1 MIARR
6 LLLLVL
12 VTGFAASAV
21 AVAPG
26 REATVPCRGLLGAT
40 NAPHIQ
46 LSVLPGVDPG
56 ALAALPGVR
65 ASSGPFPGLGTSLRH
80 EGAEAG
86 VWLEGRPARP
96 SLVDHPRLTAG
107 TWITPG
113 TVVVERG
120 LARRL
125 HLSPGDRTSVKTT
138 VGTLSLRVAGVAVTS
153 AQTRSPLYPSGL
165 AWVLPRDLRR
175 VVPDESTYG
184 ATMFVR
190 LADPAAAGGYA
201 QRIRSHYSG
210 TQAYV
215 RSSFL
220 NGCARTSLGV

>member
-1 MIARR
+1 MVARR
-6 LLLLVL
+6 LLFLML
-12 VTGFAASAV
+12 VTAFAASAV

-26 REATVPCRGLLGAT
+26 REAAVPCRGLLGAT
-40 NAPHIQ
+40 DAPHIQ
-46 LSVLPGVDPG
+46 LSVLPGVDAR

-65 ASSGPFPGLGTSLRH
+65 ASSGPFPGVGTSVAH
-80 EGAEAG
+80 EGATAG

-96 SLVDHPRLTAG
+96 SLVDRPRLTAG
-107 TWITPG
+107 SWIRPG

-120 LARRL
+120 LAHRL
-125 HLSPGDRTSVKTT
+125 HLRPGDRTSVKTT

-153 AQTRSPLYPSGL
+153 ARTRSPLYPSGL
-165 AWVLPRDLRR
+165 AWVLPQDLRR

-190 LADPAAAGGYA
+190 LADPAAAGDYA
-201 QRIRSHYSG
+201 RRIRSHYAG

-220 NGCARTSLGV
+220 TGCARTSL

>member
-1 MIARR
+1 MVARR
-6 LLLLVL
+6 LLLLML
-12 VTGFAASAV
+12 VTAVATSAV

-26 REATVPCRGLLGAT
+26 PEAAVPCRGLRGAT
-40 NAPHIQ
+40 TAPHIQ

-65 ASSGPFPGLGTSLRH
+65 ASSGPFRGVGTSLSH
-80 EGAEAG
+80 EGAAAG

-96 SLVDHPRLTAG
+96 SLVDPPRLTAG
-107 TWITPG
+107 TWIRPG

-125 HLSPGDRTSVKTT
+125 HLRPGDRTSVKTT
-138 VGTLSLRVAGVAVTS
+138 VGTLSLRVAGVAATS
-153 AQTRSPLYPSGL
+153 ARTRSPLSPSGL

-190 LADPAAAGGYA
+190 LADPAAAGTYA
-201 QRIRSHYSG
+201 RRIRSHYAG

-220 NGCARTSLGV
+220 NGCARTNL